1 VAVTVA
7 AEVPL
12 PALIF
17 AVAEPYEAFVP
28 YWKTKVVA
36 APPGF
41 TVPVSVT
48 AFVVT
53 VPVEPVL
60 AVAAVAV
67 ETACCVRAPSVVEV
81 VVAGVVLVAVV
92 EVEPLVADV
101 EVVAVVE
108 LDELEEL
115 VDGALDDVTEL
126 PVAPVAPDELELDAG
141 QPSAMSAASCFCA
154 CATVVS
160 SSASVSFADVSCEVA
175 DCRLDDA
182 CARCAVVP
190 PASAV
195 VSVLWSFASVAFAL
209 ASVAFA
215 VVALIRP
222 ITWPFFTFEPTETAS
237 EVSVPLVAKVGDSV
251 SAVEMLPDAE
261 TLDATVPRATVT
273 VRATPLE
280 AADDVP

>member
-1 VAVTVA
+1 VAVTVSDA
-7 AEVPL
+7 LPL

-17 AVAEPYEAFVP
+17 AVDEPYDAFVP
-28 YWKTKVVA
+28 YWNTNVVA
-36 APPGF
+36 APPGS

-67 ETACCVRAPSVVEV
+67 ETACCVREPSVVVV

-92 EVEPLVADV
+92 EVDPLVVDDEVV
-101 EVVAVVE
+101 EVVP

-115 VDGALDDVTEL
+115 VDGVPEELSEL
-126 PVAPVAPDELELDAG
+126 PVAPVAPDEVELVAG

-154 CATVVS
+154 WATVVS
-160 SSASVSFADVSCEVA
+160 SSASVSFAEVSCEVA
-175 DCRLDDA
+175 DCRLDVA
-182 CARCAVVP
+182 CARCVVVP

-195 VSVLWSFASVAFAL
+195 VSVVWSFASVALAL

-222 ITWPFFTFEPTETAS
+222 ITWPFFTLEPSETAS

-261 TLDATVPRATVT
+261 TLDETVPRATET
-273 VRATPLE
+273 VRATLLE